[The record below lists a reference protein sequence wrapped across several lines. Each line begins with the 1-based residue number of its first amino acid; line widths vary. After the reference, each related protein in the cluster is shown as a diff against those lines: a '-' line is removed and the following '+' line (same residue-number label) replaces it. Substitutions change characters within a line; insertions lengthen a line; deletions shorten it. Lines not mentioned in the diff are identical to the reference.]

1 MDDGDQTSKMLAVLR
16 PFLDDP
22 TLTQIMVPHG
32 GVTAGSAARDAI
44 ERARVAE
51 QAIHRA
57 RKSRSE

>member
-1 MDDGDQTSKMLAVLR
+1 MDDESQTSKMLEVLK

-22 TLTQIMVPHG
+22 SLPQIMVPLG

-44 ERARVAE
+44 ERARVAT

-57 RKSRSE
+57 QKRR